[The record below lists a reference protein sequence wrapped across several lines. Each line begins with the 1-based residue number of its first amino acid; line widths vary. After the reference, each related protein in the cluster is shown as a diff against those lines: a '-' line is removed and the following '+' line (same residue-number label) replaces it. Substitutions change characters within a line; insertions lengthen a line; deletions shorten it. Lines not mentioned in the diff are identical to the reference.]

1 MSAALCM
8 DSAPQ
13 PRRAASTRATY
24 VGDPGAAFI
33 TFGLGSWIS
42 INSVGPA
49 QWRSDHFPTPIF
61 VQSSFLV
68 YHLPEHWALTTWSVG
83 DRIVV
88 ALQLA
93 NFCVMLVLRPLVKR
107 PAPAWALLS
116 SMLLLLGFG
125 ACVALAAGVYRS
137 TAWLFGAERSAG
149 LLAMTFVAGVASC
162 GSSLVFYPLAAH
174 FPRRYT
180 TALAIGEG
188 LSGSIAGVLGMLQN
202 AGGAPQSFAMAFGLA
217 AVLCV
222 VSALGLMFIH
232 RQRSTKLEDD
242 APSSPL
248 AADQGSQGSV
258 SAGQGVSPGYAGF
271 VALFLGAALN
281 FGLLPSL
288 NPIAC
293 SHYRDSQTVLLWS
306 NAVIYGFDPISRL
319 MTAWT
324 SFRHLNVLTSL
335 FSLAALVVVLLAK
348 WPKALAT
355 FDQRWVVPM
364 ANVVFATCFGYAR
377 TMAFLVLKDAPNAA
391 RLYWIAGM
399 VLQAGSFCGSVASW
413 PKVAGLQPPEFQP
426 LAMAP
431 L

>member
-24 VGDPGAAFI
+24 AAFI

-42 INSVGPA
+42 INS
-49 QWRSDHFPTPIF
+49 IF

-68 YHLPEHWALTTWSVG
+68 YHLPEHWALTTW
-83 DRIVV
+83 IVV

-137 TAWLFGAERSAG
+137 TAWLFGLETWKIIVHEMVRTERSAG

-258 SAGQGVSPGYAGF
+258 SAGVSPGYAGF

-319 MTAWT
+319 MTACT
-324 SFRHLNVLTSL
+324 SFRLCQAQSDAKHLNVLTSL

-399 VLQAGSFCGSVASW
+399 VLQAGSFCGSVASLLLVEVL
-413 PKVAGLQPPEFQP
+413 KVF
-426 LAMAP
+426 
-431 L
+431 